1 MAKKL
6 EPSFI
11 MTMDGINDNYFKD
24 AAKAKTNEEKPQLN
38 SLAGGRLRVL
48 LVASLRAEPIQKTV
62 KIKEKK
68 AKKEER
74 GKKANVHEKPT
85 MNVISNPSAN
95 QRNREESSQPVAAV
109 KPIQE
114 QPVKSK
120 EGMSPS
126 LLHPDKL
133 SEIKAAKAAKLK
145 EETSKESWGFLTIY
159 VFSYLSLL
167 NCKSKRIMNEIY
179 LVMRASI
186 LLLE

>member
-38 SLAGGRLRVL
+38 SLAGGRLRVF

-74 GKKANVHEKPT
+74 GKNANVHEKPT
-85 MNVISNPSAN
+85 MK
-95 QRNREESSQPVAAV
+95 VAAR
-109 KPIQE
+109 
-114 QPVKSK
+114 
-120 EGMSPS
+120 M
-126 LLHPDKL
+126 
-133 SEIKAAKAAKLK
+133 
-145 EETSKESWGFLTIY
+145 
-159 VFSYLSLL
+159 
-167 NCKSKRIMNEIY
+167 
-179 LVMRASI
+179 
-186 LLLE
+186 

>member
-1 MAKKL
+1 M
-6 EPSFI
+6 
-11 MTMDGINDNYFKD
+11 
-24 AAKAKTNEEKPQLN
+24 
-38 SLAGGRLRVL
+38 
-48 LVASLRAEPIQKTV
+48 
-62 KIKEKK
+62 
-68 AKKEER
+68 
-74 GKKANVHEKPT
+74 HEKPT

-133 SEIKAAKAAKLK
+133 SEIKAAKLK

>member
-38 SLAGGRLRVL
+38 SLAGGRLRVF

-74 GKKANVHEKPT
+74 GKKAK
-85 MNVISNPSAN
+85 A
-95 QRNREESSQPVAAV
+95 
-109 KPIQE
+109 IQE

-120 EGMSPS
+120 SKEGMLPS

-145 EETSKESWGFLTIY
+145 EETSKESWGFTTIY
-159 VFSYLSLL
+159 VFPYLSLL
-167 NCKSKRIMNEIY
+167 NCKSTRILNEIY
-179 LVMRASI
+179 L
-186 LLLE
+186 

>member
-38 SLAGGRLRVL
+38 SLAGGRLIVL

-85 MNVISNPSAN
+85 MK
-95 QRNREESSQPVAAV
+95 VAAR
-109 KPIQE
+109 
-114 QPVKSK
+114 
-120 EGMSPS
+120 M
-126 LLHPDKL
+126 
-133 SEIKAAKAAKLK
+133 
-145 EETSKESWGFLTIY
+145 
-159 VFSYLSLL
+159 
-167 NCKSKRIMNEIY
+167 
-179 LVMRASI
+179 
-186 LLLE
+186 

>member
-1 MAKKL
+1 
-6 EPSFI
+6 

-74 GKKANVHEKPT
+74 GKKANVH
-85 MNVISNPSAN
+85 VISNPSAN

-114 QPVKSK
+114 QPVKSSK
-120 EGMSPS
+120 GGNVAKLAASYA
-126 LLHPDKL
+126 DKL
-133 SEIKAAKAAKLK
+133 SKIKAAKAAKLK
-145 EETSKESWGFLTIY
+145 EETSKESWGFTTIY
-159 VFSYLSLL
+159 VFPYLSLL
-167 NCKSKRIMNEIY
+167 NCKSTRILNEIY

-186 LLLE
+186 L